1 MNPYTDRTVYET
13 PGTTTVREE
22 GSVERAER
30 KEMFMR
36 YILPLLL
43 CLLTFGLGYAL
54 GWNSGRNQLLENTY
68 VDRGAMVNHVNATDG
83 IVGPSPSDRMGR

>member
-1 MNPYTDRTVYET
+1 MTYSDRTVYET
-13 PGTTTVREE
+13 PTGTVRDDRY
-22 GSVERAER
+22 VERAER

-43 CLLTFGLGYAL
+43 CLITFGVGYAL

-68 VDRGAMVNHVNATDG
+68 VNRGAMIDHNATDG
-83 IVGPSPSDRMGR
+83 IPGPSPSDRLGTVR